1 MKKVLKDTV
10 IRKAEDEVVQLG
22 LAGVVRRGL
31 RELVFDAGMNH
42 LHEIL
47 EEERSAVC
55 GPRYAQSPERQAW
68 RMGHAPG
75 ELVLGGRLVQVRRPR
90 ARTLDGREVVLPSW
104 TEFRQEDPLTERAV
118 EQMMLGVATRKYERS
133 LEPVAP
139 GLRTRGTSK
148 SAVSRRFVAATKSNV
163 AAWLKRDL
171 SGIDMVALMIDGMH
185 VEEHVLLVAL
195 AIDSEGKKHVLGLH
209 EGATENSA
217 SCRALISELQARG
230 LRTDKPVLAVLDG
243 SKALAKAV
251 SNAFGRQVVI
261 QRCQAHKLRNVEEHL
276 PEIMRP
282 SVRNAIQQAYR
293 SRNVQRA
300 KRMLGNLSRRLQDEH
315 PGAAASLEEGLDE
328 TLTVMEFGLPEWL
341 ERFLSTTNA
350 IENLIGT
357 AREVSARVKRWRNA
371 RMVIRWTATG
381 LIEAERHFRKVRDR
395 RGMKILS
402 AALSKKLE
410 QALAPAAQLA

>member
-1 MKKVLKDTV
+1 MKKVPKEAV
-10 IRKAEDEVVQLG
+10 MRKAEDEVVQLG

-31 RELVFDAGMNH
+31 RELVFDAGMKH
-42 LHEIL
+42 LYEVL
-47 EEERSAVC
+47 EEERAAVC
-55 GPRYAQSPERQAW
+55 GPRYAQGPERQAR

-75 ELVLGGRLVQVRRPR
+75 ELVLGGRLVQARRPR

-104 TEFRQEDPLTERAV
+104 AEFRREDPLTERAV

-148 SAVSRRFVAATKSNV
+148 SAVSRRFVAATKSTV

-217 SCRALISELQARG
+217 SCRALIAELQARG
-230 LRTDKPVLAVLDG
+230 LRSDKPVLAVLDG

-251 SNAFGRQVVI
+251 RNAFGSQVLI

-276 PEIMRP
+276 PEVMRP
-282 SVRNAIQQAYR
+282 SVRNAIQEAYR
-293 SRNVQRA
+293 SRNVERA
-300 KRMLGNLSRRLQDEH
+300 KRMLGNLVRRLQEEH
-315 PGAAASLEEGLDE
+315 PGAASSLEEGLDE
-328 TLTVMEFGLPEWL
+328 TLTVMGFGLPEWL

-357 AREVSARVKRWRNA
+357 ARDVSARVKRWRNA

-381 LIEAERHFRKVRDR
+381 LIEAERHFRKVRDH

>member
-1 MKKVLKDTV
+1 MKKVPKESV
-10 IRKAEDEVVQLG
+10 VRKAEDEVVQLG

-42 LHEIL
+42 LREIL

-55 GPRYAQSPERQAW
+55 GPRYAQGPERQAR

-104 TEFRQEDPLTERAV
+104 AEFRQEDPLTERAV

-148 SAVSRRFVAATKSNV
+148 SAVSRRFVAATKSTV

-171 SGIDMVALMIDGMH
+171 SAIDMVALMIDGMH

-195 AIDSEGKKHVLGLH
+195 AIDGEGKKHVLGLH
-209 EGATENSA
+209 EGATENAA
-217 SCRALISELQARG
+217 SCRALIAELQARG

-251 SNAFGRQVVI
+251 RSAFGSQVLI

-276 PEIMRP
+276 SEVMRP
-282 SVRNAIQQAYR
+282 SVRNAIREAYR
-293 SRNVQRA
+293 SRNVERA
-300 KRMLGNLSRRLQDEH
+300 KRMLGNLARRLQEEH
-315 PGAAASLEEGLDE
+315 PGAANSLEEGLDE

-371 RMVIRWTATG
+371 HMVIRWTATG
-381 LIEAERHFRKVRDR
+381 LVEAERQFRKVRDH
-395 RGMKILS
+395 RGMKMLS

-410 QALAPAAQLA
+410 LALAPAAQLA